1 MHDAC
6 RAPRRTFVLRPVALF
21 ALALLAS
28 LSACASSSSG
38 SDPITSLSAKAE
50 SAREGGRA
58 GPAARLYEQ
67 AALAALEADETPT
80 QIALLFDAAECWLL
94 DGKPPLA
101 ALNGEKASRLIERL
115 PPASTNE
122 RVARMR
128 HACLQ
133 GDLAFEDRPAEARR
147 HYDAALKKA
156 RGRERDA
163 VLFRQS
169 LLAERLGD
177 AAGAKRLA
185 WSAGDPKSPL
195 YHELRRMLDVQA
207 PTVAKSGPAAPV
219 VAKTPPP
226 AAPTAAAKS
235 PPILPRTAWGARRTR
250 SNFDRMTPI
259 SRLTVHHTATRLQG
273 NSARVAADAIKSYQ
287 REHQEK
293 EGWADIGYHFLI
305 DPSGR
310 IWEGR
315 PISYQGAHAGSP
327 QLNVGNI
334 GIALIGDFTVQQP
347 SAAQK
352 RALTDLLDSL
362 CAKYRVAHGR
372 VYTHKELLGGGTE
385 CPGPA
390 LQRIVEQWRREV
402 VKS

>member
-1 MHDAC
+1 MHHAC
-6 RAPRRTFVLRPVALF
+6 RAPRRTFVPRAAAVLAF
-21 ALALLAS
+21 ALLAS
-28 LSACASSSSG
+28 LSACASSSPEC
-38 SDPITSLSAKAE
+38 DPITSLSAKAE
-50 SAREGGRA
+50 AARESGRA
-58 GPAARLYEQ
+58 GFAARLYEQ
-67 AALAALEADETPT
+67 AALAALDADETTT

-94 DGKPPLA
+94 DGKAPLA
-101 ALNGEKASRLIERL
+101 ALNGEKANRLIERL

-122 RVARMR
+122 RVARLR
-128 HACLQ
+128 HTCLQ
-133 GDLAFEDRPAEARR
+133 GDLAFHDRPTEARR

-156 RGRERDA
+156 HGRERDS

-169 LLAERLGD
+169 LLAEQQGD

-195 YHELRRMLDVQA
+195 YGELRRMLDVRA
-207 PTVAKSGPAAPV
+207 PAATKSAATAPV
-219 VAKTPPP
+219 VAKSSSP
-226 AAPTAAAKS
+226 AAPAAAAKS

-259 SRLTVHHTATRLQG
+259 SRITVHHTATRLPG

-327 QLNVGNI
+327 QLNVGNV

-372 VYTHKELLGGGTE
+372 VYTHQEMLGGGTE

-390 LQRIVEQWRREV
+390 LQRVVEQWRRGV

>member
-1 MHDAC
+1 MPRGSRLP
-6 RAPRRTFVLRPVALF
+6 RAV
-21 ALALLAS
+21 ALLAVA
-28 LSACASSSSG
+28 LLAGFSACAASG
-38 SDPITSLSAKAE
+38 PDGDPIDSLGSKAAA
-50 SAREGGRA
+50 ARDDGRP
-58 GPAARLYEQ
+58 GFAARLYEQ

-80 QIALLFDAAECWLL
+80 QIALLFDAAECWLE

-128 HACLQ
+128 LACLH
-133 GDLAFEDRPAEARR
+133 GDLAFRDRPSEARR

-156 RGRERDA
+156 LGRERDA

-169 LLAERLGD
+169 LLAEQRGD

-185 WSAGDPKSPL
+185 WSAADPKSPL
-195 YHELRRMLDVQA
+195 LGELRRMLGVRGPVA
-207 PTVAKSGPAAPV
+207 AKSSAPAPVAAP
-219 VAKTPPP
+219 TPPP
-226 AAPTAAAKS
+226 AAPIVAAKS

-259 SRLTVHHTATRLQG
+259 SRITVHHTATRLTG

-327 QLNVGNI
+327 DLNVGNV

-347 SAAQK
+347 SSAQK
-352 RALTDLLDSL
+352 KALTDLLDSL
-362 CAKYRVAHGR
+362 CAKYRVPHGR
-372 VYTHKELLGGGTE
+372 VYTHQEMLGGGTK

-390 LQRIVEQWRREV
+390 LQRIVEQWRRGV
-402 VKS
+402 LKS